1 MVQKRKSR
9 LMGFEEFM
17 QLSEKGDRKRSM
29 GDGEA
34 EKAEFFQHLNNVMAN
49 KLLKPSII
57 MEYVNQY
64 NISMGEE

>member
-17 QLSEKGDRKRSM
+17 QLSEKTEK
-29 GDGEA
+29 ENT